1 MSYMTYLIVY
11 GEFRHNKNI
20 KIANFKRKCNPHDH
34 KIQYLSG
41 SDTKL
46 LSKLLQVICHII
58 SHNTTRGKKADRK
71 VP

>member
-11 GEFRHNKNI
+11 SEFRRNKNI
-20 KIANFKRKCNPHDH
+20 QIANFKRKCNPHDH
-34 KIQYLSG
+34 KTQYLSG

-58 SHNTTRGKKADRK
+58 SHNATRGKKK
-71 VP
+71 LTGK